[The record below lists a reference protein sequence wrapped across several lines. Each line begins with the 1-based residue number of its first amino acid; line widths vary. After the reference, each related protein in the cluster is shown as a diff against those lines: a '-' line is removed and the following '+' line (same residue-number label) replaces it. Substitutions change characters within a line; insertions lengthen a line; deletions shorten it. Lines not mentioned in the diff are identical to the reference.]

1 MAPHKKKILIVEDEK
16 PLSYALELK
25 LQAAGFETVTAR
37 NGEEA
42 LTALGAGGFDLVL
55 TDLMMP
61 KKDGFSVLEELK
73 KQKSA
78 VPVFV
83 MSNLGQ
89 EEDMKRATALGAR
102 EYIAK
107 STTPLKEIAAK
118 VISFLNHE

>member
-1 MAPHKKKILIVEDEK
+1 MALKKKKILIVEDEK

-25 LQAAGFETVTAR
+25 LQSAGFATATAK

-42 LTALGAGGFDLVL
+42 LASISKEPFDLVL

-61 KKDGFSVLEELK
+61 KRDGFSVLEELQ
-73 KQKSA
+73 KQKNQ

-89 EEDMKRATALGAR
+89 DEDMKRAKNLGAR
-102 EYIAK
+102 EYFAK
-107 STTPLKEIAAK
+107 STTPLSQIAERIA
-118 VISFLNHE
+118 SFLKS